1 MLAFPSHGKVAEEG
15 KKQSPNSI
23 NLSPR
28 SSPNESA
35 NSKWQF
41 SRWIRVL
48 QVKFFQ
54 FLSSPSSFNFHP
66 SHEYSIL
73 AKLYLIKML
82 VKRFKLKVKIEL
94 MKDEGVV
101 YLCFS

>member
-1 MLAFPSHGKVAEEG
+1 MTIFSM
-15 KKQSPNSI
+15 N
-23 NLSPR
+23 
-28 SSPNESA
+28 SSPASEIFPISFLPLFI
-35 NSKWQF
+35 QF
-41 SRWIRVL
+41 SSFPWI
-48 QVKFFQ
+48 F
-54 FLSSPSSFNFHP
+54 
-66 SHEYSIL
+66 L

>member
-1 MLAFPSHGKVAEEG
+1 MTIFSM
-15 KKQSPNSI
+15 N
-23 NLSPR
+23 
-28 SSPNESA
+28 SSPDG
-35 NSKWQF
+35 W
-41 SRWIRVL
+41 
-48 QVKFFQ
+48 KFFQ
-54 FLSSPSSFNFHP
+54 FLPSPFSFNFHP